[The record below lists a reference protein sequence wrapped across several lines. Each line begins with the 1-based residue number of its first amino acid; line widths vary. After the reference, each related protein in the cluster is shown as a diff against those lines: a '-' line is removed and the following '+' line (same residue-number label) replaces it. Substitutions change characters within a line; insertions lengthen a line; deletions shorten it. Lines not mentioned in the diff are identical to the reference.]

1 MAQALGLSW
10 ENDRTEVIQGLN
22 DYRNDLYNFYSELK
36 LFNDVFHC
44 ICIQTLPMQCT
55 GACSE
60 GQTFQGFA
68 LPSDV
73 QAIETAWESNQPLKI
88 RSRWRES
95 HTGRGQGATSRIEI
109 IELPEQVP
117 TERPLK
123 AISKLQVFGEH
134 ADDEGKGVAIE
145 IVDIYGKRKV
155 VLIPIRSQVWSKGM
169 DSVKQILSVRL
180 PQELQGAVS
189 LADEN
194 GYILSEYDP
203 SETVPLYR
211 RFRIANNCPS
221 GHVLIQGVKRFRPI
235 FFDHDIVEV
244 GDRRVIHY
252 AGSYLRYSDN
262 TTDVKELKRS
272 EYDLSKMQAQM
283 VGLLARSQ
291 GNAVQDNSP
300 IKPRAIST
308 TGDLPGYSR

>member
-1 MAQALGLSW
+1 MSVGIEPTTVAVAGPVMAQALGLSW

-169 DSVKQILSVRL
+169 DSVKQILSVGDRSSIPTFPYRQQLPFRTCTYPRRQALPPDLLRPRYCGGWRSSRHPLCWFL
-180 PQELQGAVS
+180 PQVQRQHHRRQGA
-189 LADEN
+189 
-194 GYILSEYDP
+194 
-203 SETVPLYR
+203 ETL
-211 RFRIANNCPS
+211 
-221 GHVLIQGVKRFRPI
+221 
-235 FFDHDIVEV
+235 
-244 GDRRVIHY
+244 
-252 AGSYLRYSDN
+252 
-262 TTDVKELKRS
+262 
-272 EYDLSKMQAQM
+272 
-283 VGLLARSQ
+283 
-291 GNAVQDNSP
+291 
-300 IKPRAIST
+300 
-308 TGDLPGYSR
+308 